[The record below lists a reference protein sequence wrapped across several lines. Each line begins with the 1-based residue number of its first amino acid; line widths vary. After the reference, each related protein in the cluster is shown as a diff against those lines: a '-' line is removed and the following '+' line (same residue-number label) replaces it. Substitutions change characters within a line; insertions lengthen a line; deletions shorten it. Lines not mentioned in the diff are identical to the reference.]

1 MPSYMTIWWIVAGVM
16 IVVMLIIGRRFKNST
31 LDKLTLLPDEKILFE
46 DEATKVIAQTGP
58 QPTMFPRCLVRVTNQ
73 RIIIAQHTLFG
84 GKSQRLPIRY
94 VIYLNKKNEVAG
106 YGGGALKTGYVV
118 FTTSRS
124 KIKAESYKEKQYIE
138 ITSDETAGPTTGIPH
153 YVKIFTERG
162 DEFLHALR

>member
-1 MPSYMTIWWIVAGVM
+1 MPSYMTFWWIAAGAIV
-16 IVVMLIIGRRFKNST
+16 VVMLLLGRRFKNST
-31 LDKLTLLPDEKILFE
+31 LDKLSLLSGEKILFE

-106 YGGGALKTGYVV
+106 YGGGALKTGHVT
-118 FTTSRS
+118 FTTTKN
-124 KIKAESYKEKQYIE
+124 KIKIGSDKEKQYLEIE
-138 ITSDETAGPTTGIPH
+138 PSETPGIVAGIPH